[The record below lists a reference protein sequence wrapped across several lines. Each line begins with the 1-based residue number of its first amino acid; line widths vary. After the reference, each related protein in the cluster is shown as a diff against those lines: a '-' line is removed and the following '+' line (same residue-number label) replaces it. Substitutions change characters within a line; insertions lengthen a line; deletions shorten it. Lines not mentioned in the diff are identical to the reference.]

1 MSDGAGQTEGKMLN
15 DFRFAARQLRKSPG
29 FAASAVLTLA
39 LGIGANTAI
48 FSIVEGV
55 LLRPLTYKD
64 PSRLIQLS
72 NTYPPLLP
80 QAPDSAGDF
89 RDFRRRAQTF
99 SAMAAYIDIPRG
111 LNLTGEGEPARLE
124 MRYATSGLFPLLGV
138 RLSIGRG
145 FTPVDDHPGAPLSV
159 LISHRLW
166 EQRFGSKPS
175 VVGRTLML
183 DGRGYI
189 VAGVLPEDFR
199 LAPSTDVWLPI
210 GEYDSG
216 PDPYR
221 YHEFTIIGRLKAGVR
236 IDQAQ
241 AELNALNAQQ
251 QRAYPDTH
259 RNFGVS
265 VMPLENPAARKMR
278 AALLILLGAVG
289 LVLLVA
295 CANFANLLMARNASR
310 QRELAARV
318 ALGASRRRLL
328 SHLLAES
335 VAVALLGGVGGILL
349 ADASLRIIR
358 ALLPPGLASLNDA
371 GLNLWVLA
379 FTLALSFFS
388 GIACGLIPALQT
400 ARLDIHNLLK
410 EGLRATAAPARQ
422 MTRRIL
428 VISEIALAIILLTGA
443 GLLVRSFQRL
453 MEINPGFRIDH
464 VLTLEIDKPQLPP
477 AEQAKLSNQA
487 RIAGLNQESL
497 DYERLLERIRALPG
511 VVAAGGISVLPLGTA
526 MQSASRFL
534 IEGQP
539 VPADGTRPVAE
550 TRSVSPG
557 YFAAMG
563 IPLRQGR
570 WLDTHDFGSQ
580 NVAINQAFANRFW
593 PGGNAIG
600 KRFNM
605 CSLAPEPCWT
615 TVVGVVGNVHQ
626 YGLEAAPTFDSYG
639 TVGWQRYTVVRT
651 ASDPIALAQAV
662 IAVIDRFDSSL
673 PVTHVMAL
681 EQLLS
686 DSVAARK
693 LSTVL
698 LGLFAGLA
706 LVLATIGVYAVMS
719 YAVRQRTNEIGVRVA
734 LGAQPGD
741 IWRMVMGGGA
751 RLVLAGIVL
760 GLAGALA
767 LTKLLSALLYGVA
780 ATDPITFGG
789 VALVLAC
796 VALLAC
802 YLPARQ
808 AMRIDPAAALR
819 L

>member
-1 MSDGAGQTEGKMLN
+1 MRAIWHDLRHACRML
-15 DFRFAARQLRKSPG
+15 RRTPG
-29 FAASAVLTLA
+29 FTLAAVLTLA
-39 LGIGANTAI
+39 LGTGANTAI
-48 FSIVEGV
+48 FSIVERV
-55 LLRPLTYKD
+55 LLRPLPYKD
-64 PSRLIQLS
+64 PSRLVQLA

-80 QAPDSAGDF
+80 QAPNSAGDF
-89 RDFRRRAQTF
+89 RDFNQRAQTF
-99 SAMAAYIDIPRG
+99 AAMAAYIDTPRG

-124 MRYATSGLFPLLGV
+124 MRYATSGLFPMLGV
-138 RLSIGRG
+138 QLTAGRG

-159 LISHRLW
+159 LLSHRVW
-166 EQRFGSKPS
+166 QQRFGSDPS

-183 DGRGYI
+183 DGRGYT
-189 VAGVLPEDFR
+189 VDGVLPENLH
-199 LAPSTDVWLPI
+199 LAPSTDVWVPI
-210 GEYDSG
+210 GQYDSG

-221 YHEFTIIGRLKAGVR
+221 YHEFTIIGRLKPGVR
-236 IDQAQ
+236 IAQAQ
-241 AELNALNAQQ
+241 AEINALNAQQ

-265 VMPLENPAARKMR
+265 VMPLENPEARKMR
-278 AALLILLGAVG
+278 RALLILLGAVG
-289 LVLLVA
+289 LVLLIA
-295 CANFANLLMARNASR
+295 CANFASLLLARNAAR

-318 ALGASRRRLL
+318 ALGASRRRLF

-335 VAVALLGGVGGILL
+335 VAAALLGGVGGILL
-349 ADASLRIIR
+349 ANAGLRLLR
-358 ALLPPGLASLNDA
+358 ALLPPDLSTLKDA
-371 GLNLWVLA
+371 GLNFWVLA

-388 GIACGLIPALQT
+388 GIACGIFPALET
-400 ARLDIHNLLK
+400 ARLDIHSLLK
-410 EGLRATAAPARQ
+410 EGLRATGAPARQ
-422 MTRRIL
+422 TTRRVL
-428 VISEIALAIILLTGA
+428 VVSEIALSIVLLIGA
-443 GLLVRSFQRL
+443 GLLIRSLRRL
-453 MEINPGFRIDH
+453 MEVNPGFRVDH
-464 VLTLEIDKPQLPP
+464 VLALEIDRPQLPP
-477 AEQAKLSNQA
+477 AEQGKLTGNQRIADLNQA
-487 RIAGLNQESL
+487 SM
-497 DYERLLERIRALPG
+497 DYERLLERIRGLPG
-511 VVAAGGISVLPLGTA
+511 VIAAGGISVLPLGAA

-539 VPADGTRPVAE
+539 IPVDGTRPVAE

-570 WLDTHDFGSQ
+570 RLDAHDYGSQ
-580 NVAINQAFANRFW
+580 NVVINQAFADRFW
-593 PGGNAIG
+593 PGGNAVG

-615 TVVGVVGNVHQ
+615 TVVGVAGNVHQ

-639 TVGWQRYTVVRT
+639 AVGWQRHTLIRT
-651 ASDPIALAQAV
+651 AADPVSLAQAV
-662 IAVIDRFDSSL
+662 IAEIHQFDSSL

-686 DSVAARK
+686 ESVAARK

-706 LVLATIGVYAVMS
+706 LVLATVGVYAVMS

-734 LGAQPGD
+734 LGAKPGD
-741 IWRMVMGGGA
+741 IWRLVIGNGA
-751 RLVLAGIVL
+751 RLVLAGIAI

-802 YLPARQ
+802 YVPARQ